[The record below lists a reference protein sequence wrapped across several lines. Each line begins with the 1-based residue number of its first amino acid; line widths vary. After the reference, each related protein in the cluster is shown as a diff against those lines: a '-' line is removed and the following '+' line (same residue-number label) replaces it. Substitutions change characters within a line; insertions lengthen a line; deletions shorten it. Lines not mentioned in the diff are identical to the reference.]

1 MDNIWEGKGRGF
13 GVVRVLNKPFVDG
26 SSTTFTKFS
35 KQRTTDILIQY
46 SNTITVRGDIIKII
60 KNIRKV
66 LLLPFKILPND
77 AIDPFFNTEP

>member
-35 KQRTTDILIQY
+35 KQRTTDILIQH
-46 SNTITVRGDIIKII
+46 SNTITVRGY
-60 KNIRKV
+60 
-66 LLLPFKILPND
+66 
-77 AIDPFFNTEP
+77 T